1 MTDPQEVELLRIPS
15 TLDRLEQVDT
25 AVERMARS
33 MGFNAGA
40 CADLGICATEAATNA
55 ILHAHKENPGLTVE
69 IRLERYPD
77 RIRIAVRDHGSG
89 FQSETVPDP
98 TLPENL
104 LKVGG
109 RGLHVI
115 RALMDDVQVRVL
127 PDGVQVIMTKN
138 LVRES

>member
-1 MTDPQEVELLRIPS
+1 MTDPQQVELLRIPS
-15 TLDRLEQVDT
+15 SLDRLEQVDT
-25 AVERMARS
+25 AVERMARA
-33 MGFNAGA
+33 MGFNEDA
-40 CADLGICATEAATNA
+40 CADLGICATEAAANA
-55 ILHAHKENPGLTVE
+55 ILHAHKEDAGLTVE

-77 RIRIAVRDHGSG
+77 RIRIAVRDHGRG
-89 FQSETVPDP
+89 FQTETVPDP
-98 TLPENL
+98 TLSENL

-115 RALMDDVQVRVL
+115 RALMDDVQVRLL

>member
-25 AVERMARS
+25 AVERMARA
-33 MGFNAGA
+33 MGFNEDA
-40 CADLGICATEAATNA
+40 CADLGICATEAAANA
-55 ILHAHKENPGLTVE
+55 ILHAHKEDAGLTVE

-77 RIRIAVRDHGSG
+77 RIRIAVRDHGQG
-89 FQSETVPDP
+89 FQTETVPDP
-98 TLPENL
+98 TLSENL

-115 RALMDDVQVRVL
+115 RALMDDVQVRLL